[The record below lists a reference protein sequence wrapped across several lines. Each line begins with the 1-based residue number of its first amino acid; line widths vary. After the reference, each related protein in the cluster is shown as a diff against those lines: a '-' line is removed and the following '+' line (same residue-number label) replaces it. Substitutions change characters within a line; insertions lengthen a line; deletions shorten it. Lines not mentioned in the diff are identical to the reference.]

1 MMVISIF
8 KLRVKYVMFQKYYRS
23 RSDQC
28 LEKRITQRQAELIV
42 PALPSMLRVSIQ
54 GDATGHL
61 KAKGAR
67 IQECLEYSWLM
78 TSH

>member
-54 GDATGHL
+54 GDAIGHI
-61 KAKGAR
+61 KAKSAR
-67 IQECLEYSWLM
+67 IR
-78 TSH
+78 